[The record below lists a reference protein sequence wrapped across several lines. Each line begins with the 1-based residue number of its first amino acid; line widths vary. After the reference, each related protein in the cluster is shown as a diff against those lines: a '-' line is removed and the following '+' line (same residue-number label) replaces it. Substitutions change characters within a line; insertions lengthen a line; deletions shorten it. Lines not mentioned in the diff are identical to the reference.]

1 MSDIRYLLEVPHL
14 RIQNANA
21 ISAPLTWGFPAMSA
35 FVGLMQAL
43 ERGLRSDGIELLFDS
58 VGVICH
64 RHEPQVSRNGYVH
77 GFHLTRNPVDKRG
90 ETAAIVEEGRTH
102 LEVTLVFAVSGDAA
116 EKHTLGESFGLTDA
130 VFDHLLTLRAAGG
143 SITPSSREGVNERR
157 PRLFAIEEAEE
168 KQPAQFRSLLLRWLP
183 GFALVSRDD
192 LLHKHWHQLQQK
204 DPDVDLMEAWLDL
217 SRLNMACRSEQ
228 TEDGAGSTGVSVNW
242 ERRGPPGGWLVPIPV
257 GYGALGPVHEPGTV
271 EGARDDKTPFRFV
284 ESLYSI
290 GEWKSPHRLRNPAD
304 ILWYIDNREA
314 EGLYRLRNDYGSAS
328 AATD

>member
-1 MSDIRYLLEVPHL
+1 MSDIPYLLEVPHL

-21 ISAPLTWGFPAMSA
+21 ISSPLTWGFPAMSA

-64 RHEPQVSRNGYVH
+64 RHEPQASQNGFVH

-102 LEVTLVFAVSGDAA
+102 LEVTLIFAVSGEAA
-116 EKHTLGESFGLTDA
+116 ETQMHDQGSELTDK

-143 SITPSSREGVNERR
+143 CITPSLRTGATDYR
-157 PRLFAIEEAEE
+157 PRLIAIEEAEE

-192 LLHKHWHQLQQK
+192 LLHEHCQQLQQV
-204 DPDVDLMEAWLDL
+204 DPDVDLMDAWLDL
-217 SRLNMACRSEQ
+217 SRLNITCCGEQ
-228 TEDGAGSTGVSVNW
+228 AADDAGPTRATVDW
-242 ERRGPPGGWLVPIPV
+242 ERRGPGGWLVPIPV
-257 GYGALGPVHEPGTV
+257 GYGALGPVHNAGTV
-271 EGARDDKTPFRFV
+271 EGARDETTPFRFV

-290 GEWKSPHRLRNPAD
+290 GEWKSPHRLRKPED
-304 ILWYIDNREA
+304 ILWYVENREA

-328 AATD
+328 AATN